1 MKIILASKN
10 QDKIKEIGKILNR
23 SNRTLVTCNDMDI
36 PEVEETGSTFVEN
49 AILKARSASI
59 STGLAAIADD
69 SGIEVD
75 YLNAEPGIKSARYSG
90 NNATNESNNLKLLED
105 LYGVPHE
112 NRKACYRCVIVYM
125 RFPDDPFPVI
135 TSGSWHGYITD
146 KLVGCN
152 GFGYDPLFYLPD
164 YDKTS
169 AQISSDLKN
178 KISHRAQAL
187 IKLEKYFEK
196 EGVMKWAEELSFL
209 YSSLRCDLVAQL
221 TLSLDYLIL

>member
-10 QDKIKEIGKILNR
+10 QDKIKEIKKMLDGTGIL
-23 SNRTLVTCNDMDI
+23 LKTCNDTEI

-75 YLNAEPGIKSARYSG
+75 YLNAKPGIKSARYSG
-90 NNATNESNNLKLLED
+90 NNATNESNNLKLLKALD
-105 LYGVPHE
+105 GVPHE
-112 NRKACYRCVIVYM
+112 KRKACYRCVIVYM

-178 KISHRAQAL
+178 RISHRAQAL
-187 IKLEKYFEK
+187 IKLEKYFEQ
-196 EGVMKWAEELSFL
+196 EEVSK
-209 YSSLRCDLVAQL
+209 
-221 TLSLDYLIL
+221 

>member
-10 QDKIKEIGKILNR
+10 QDKIKEIGKILSR
-23 SNRTLVTCNDMDI
+23 SNRMLVTCNDMDI

-49 AILKARSASI
+49 AILKARSASL
-59 STGLAAIADD
+59 STGLPAIADD

-75 YLNAEPGIKSARYSG
+75 YLDAKPGIKSARYSG
-90 NNATNESNNLKLLED
+90 ENATNESNNLKLLEA
-105 LYGVPHE
+105 LNGVSYKD
-112 NRKACYRCVIVYM
+112 RKACYRCVIVYM

-135 TSGSWHGYITD
+135 TSGSWHGYITER
-146 KLVGCN
+146 LIGNN
-152 GFGYDPLFYLPD
+152 GFGYDPLFYLPE

-196 EGVMKWAEELSFL
+196 EEVI
-209 YSSLRCDLVAQL
+209 V
-221 TLSLDYLIL
+221 

>member
-10 QDKIKEIGKILNR
+10 QDKIKEIGKILSR
-23 SNRTLVTCNDMDI
+23 SNRMLVTCNDMDI

-49 AILKARSASI
+49 AILKARSASL
-59 STGLAAIADD
+59 STGLPAIADD

-75 YLNAEPGIKSARYSG
+75 YLDAKPGIKSARYSG
-90 NNATNESNNLKLLED
+90 ENATNESNNLKLLEA
-105 LYGVPHE
+105 LNGVSYKD
-112 NRKACYRCVIVYM
+112 RKACYRCVIVYM

-135 TSGSWHGYITD
+135 TSGSWHGYITER
-146 KLVGCN
+146 LIGNN
-152 GFGYDPLFYLPD
+152 GFGYDPLFYLPE

-187 IKLEKYFEK
+187 IKLEEYFEK
-196 EGVMKWAEELSFL
+196 EEVSA
-209 YSSLRCDLVAQL
+209 
-221 TLSLDYLIL
+221 